1 VSGLGGLLDWIWGV
15 THGLGMSVGLAMLCW
30 FGTQGILARLTIAGL
45 ARARPAWRANKAV
58 DIFIVVAV
66 NQDKVGLRAQRCHE
80 WSGLGVG
87 CKGVRQFLSSL
98 MPFPTKRNSVLRP
111 PDS

>member
-1 VSGLGGLLDWIWGV
+1 MSGLGGLLDWISGV
-15 THGLGMSVGLAMLCW
+15 THGLGMSVRLAMLCW

-45 ARARPAWRANKAV
+45 ARARPAWMANKAV

-66 NQDKVGLRAQRCHE
+66 NQDEVGVLAQRCRE
-80 WSGLGVG
+80 SGALRVA
-87 CKGVRQFLSSL
+87 CKGVRRFLYSL
-98 MPFPTKRNSVLRP
+98 MTFPRKRKSVLRP